1 MIMAEENNKEPE
13 VKEHAGTFMER
24 LQQASN
30 EIDSIKSSFSKSMED
45 LAKVQNVLSLDG
57 VNKVNSMIQNFE
69 DRLSDAERLREE
81 ATEGARKYSE
91 ELEKEKERLV
101 KLWDAYKN
109 QEEGLSVQEKRVL
122 ELEEKMRET
131 EQSKRQFEE
140 DSIARINTLTQ
151 KLEEREQE
159 AQQLEET
166 KQRIGEFDGIRNRL
180 EESIQGLKSEINAK
194 DETIKSLETQ
204 VEELK
209 PFEKFAEFKT
219 KFEEISEEY
228 EKEKDRLTKLFRL
241 YEETESENKKL
252 KEEVNGWQSWFNSNE
267 ELFTKLFSSADHLHK
282 TKTNPTPKSKPVES
296 KEPPKNLEQ
305 KEVKKKPRRKLR
317 FKK

>member
-13 VKEHAGTFMER
+13 VEEHAGTFMER

-81 ATEGARKYSE
+81 ATEGARKFSE

-109 QEEGLSVQEKRVL
+109 QEEEMSVQEKRVL

-131 EQSKRQFEE
+131 EQSKGQFEE
-140 DSIARINTLTQ
+140 DSIARINTLTH
-151 KLEEREQE
+151 KLEEKEQE
-159 AQQLEET
+159 TQQLEET
-166 KQRIGEFDGIRNRL
+166 KQRIGEFDDIRNRL
-180 EESIQGLKSEINAK
+180 EESIHGLKSEINVK
-194 DETIKSLETQ
+194 DETIKSLEAQ

-219 KFEEISEEY
+219 KFEEVSEEH

-252 KEEVNGWQSWFNSNE
+252 KDEVNGWQNWFDSNE
-267 ELFTKLFSSADHLHK
+267 ELFTKLFSSADRFRK
-282 TKTNPTPKSKPVES
+282 TKTSPTPESEPVES
-296 KEPPKNLEQ
+296 IEPPKKSEQ